1 MSADTPERV
10 NITEWEAE
18 VRQREEDLRIAFL
31 AADIP
36 ALDAIIADGYLV
48 NSPLQQVLDKPKLLA
63 LLAAGRIRHSEF
75 DVVIECIG
83 RHGDVAVVM
92 GRDSVID
99 PPAGTRTQRRF
110 TNLWQYQAGV
120 WRTIARHAHVL
131 AAGTSA

>member
-1 MSADTPERV
+1 MSEQQ
-10 NITEWEAE
+10 NSTEWEAE
-18 VRQREEDLRIAFL
+18 IRQREEDLRVAFL

-36 ALDAIIADGYLV
+36 ALDAIIAEGYLV

-75 DVVIECIG
+75 DVVIECVS
-83 RHGDVAVVM
+83 RQGDVAVVM

-99 PPAGTRTQRRF
+99 PPAGKRTQRRF
-110 TNLWQYQAGV
+110 TNLWHHQAGV

-131 AAGTSA
+131 ASETGV